1 MLSLG
6 LLATTPVG
14 STVPGLILAVM
25 LILGRAEPVLPHF
38 ITIRRLPTK
47 HLLQLGGRG
56 IHILKHLEKAVHPR
70 WPMTFDVTKRAV
82 GTMVLLLTVVLLL
95 TPVPLSNIAPA
106 MVISLPGLYYRDW
119 ISSDL
124 GNNCRRGPYQ
134 RLGILGQPDDRTL
147 GGSLY
152 TSSGHSS
159 STSSRISLE
168 TSERPSVSNRNLC
181 SRSKSSCTMMWSEII
196 RGA

>member
-1 MLSLG
+1 MQN
-6 LLATTPVG
+6 
-14 STVPGLILAVM
+14 VPTDM
-25 LILGRAEPVLPHF
+25 KSRAPSSRVLQEVIRQAPAEYV
-38 ITIRRLPTK
+38 TI
-47 HLLQLGGRG
+47 G
-56 IHILKHLEKAVHPR
+56 
-70 WPMTFDVTKRAV
+70 W
-82 GTMVLLLTVVLLL
+82 LTSI
-95 TPVPLSNIAPA
+95 TPVPLSNVAPA
-106 MVISLPGLYYRDW
+106 MVISLISLAYVEEDGLLLSAAFSCRDCINRDW
-119 ISSDL
+119 ISSGL

-134 RLGILGQPDDRTL
+134 RLGVLGQPDDGTL

-159 STSSRISLE
+159 STSSRISSE